1 MMARIAAWWA
11 SGPSHRTMAILLI
24 GAAAA
29 LLARWAVAAP
39 MFSQEMGFVPFD
51 LQPRLNQGML
61 VIQLGAAR
69 GHPLGAL
76 YGAFVMADI
85 PVSLVLAFVTV
96 AFWRWLHVR
105 TPNRVYAFL
114 TAGGVMLLPIVAAML
129 EMTEHRAVFSLLY
142 QRVGEAYADAIA
154 FTVSVHN
161 VKVAMADLR
170 DAVTLSF
177 MASTAVLALLR
188 RKLKRAPQTPPEQ
201 T

>member
-1 MMARIAAWWA
+1 MMARINSWWA
-11 SGPSHRTMAILLI
+11 LGPSNRAMAIFLLAV
-24 GAAAA
+24 GVA
-29 LLARWAVAAP
+29 LLVRWAVLAP

-51 LQPRLNQGML
+51 LQPRLNRGML
-61 VIQLGAAR
+61 VIQVGAAR

-85 PVSLVLAFVTV
+85 PISLVVAFVTV

-114 TAGGVMLLPIVAAML
+114 TAGGIMLLPLAAAAL
-129 EMTEHRAVFSLLY
+129 EMSEHRAVFSLLH
-142 QRVGEAYADAIA
+142 QRGSGAYADALA

-161 VKVAMADLR
+161 IKVAMADLR
-170 DAVTLSF
+170 DAVTLMF
-177 MASTAVLALLR
+177 VVSTAVLQLLR
-188 RKLKRAPQTPPEQ
+188 RKPKRARQTPPEQ